1 MIRPDSMQ
9 TRFQVIPAIDVL
21 DGKVVRL
28 HQGDYNQRSEYPGD
42 PVEQL
47 KSFVADGA
55 SLIHL
60 VDLNAARNGDRSVNR
75 ATIASVVAAAK
86 ASSVQIEL
94 GGGLRDL
101 DALQAAIDLGVDR
114 CIIGT
119 AAVKNPD
126 LVLEAVQRHG
136 RGRIIVGVDAL
147 DGQVRV
153 SGWEESSELS
163 VSVFLAELESQGVQ
177 EVIFTD
183 ISRDGA
189 LAGPA
194 LSALEAVLEWSGL
207 RVISSGG
214 VSSIEDIRRLLEM
227 RHPRLVG
234 VICGKAIYEGR
245 VNLRDAIALNPR

>member
-1 MIRPDSMQ
+1 MQ

-47 KSFVADGA
+47 KAFVADGA

-86 ASSVQIEL
+86 ASGVQIEL

-136 RGRIIVGVDAL
+136 GGRIIVGVDAL

-245 VNLRDAIALNPR
+245 VNLREAIALNPK

>member
-1 MIRPDSMQ
+1 M
-9 TRFQVIPAIDVL
+9 
-21 DGKVVRL
+21 
-28 HQGDYNQRSEYPGD
+28 
-42 PVEQL
+42 
-47 KSFVADGA
+47 
-55 SLIHL
+55 
-60 VDLNAARNGDRSVNR
+60 
-75 ATIASVVAAAK
+75 
-86 ASSVQIEL
+86 
-94 GGGLRDL
+94 
-101 DALQAAIDLGVDR
+101 
-114 CIIGT
+114 
-119 AAVKNPD
+119 
-126 LVLEAVQRHG
+126 
-136 RGRIIVGVDAL
+136 
-147 DGQVRV
+147 RV

>member
-75 ATIASVVAAAK
+75 ESIVAAVAAANRAGVK
-86 ASSVQIEL
+86 IEL

-101 DALQAAIDLGVDR
+101 ASIQAAFDLGVDR

-126 LVLEAVQRHG
+126 LVPQLIQSHG
-136 RGRIIVGVDAL
+136 GNRIIIGVDAL
-147 DGQVRV
+147 EGQVRV

-163 VSVFLAELESQGVQ
+163 VSVFLAELESMGVQ

-214 VSSIEDIRRLLEM
+214 VSSIEDIRRLIAM